1 MLAAHWSGLQYE
13 LAFSASAPR
22 RLVLVAFEITRYEAR
37 EAEGTV
43 LGFIVVRTIDQDWEI
58 ENIVVD
64 TNWRRHGIATQL
76 LNEIRKSAESESAM
90 KIFLEVRQSNTGAR
104 RLYENCGFQTC
115 GYRGQ
120 YYINPSEDAIVYQFV
135 LQ

>member
-1 MLAAHWSGLQYE
+1 MLAAHWSELQYE
-13 LAFSASAPR
+13 HLFSASAPR
-22 RLVLVAFEITRYEAR
+22 RLVLVASEKNPDQAR
-37 EAEGTV
+37 EEGAV
-43 LGFIVVRTIDQDWEI
+43 LGFIVVRTIDQDWEV

-64 TNWRRHGIATQL
+64 ANWRRRGVAMKL
-76 LNEIRKSAESESAM
+76 LNEIRKSAESENAM

-104 RLYENCGFQTC
+104 RLYEKCGFKNC

-120 YYINPSEDAIVYQFV
+120 YYANPVEDAVVYALC